1 MKPIAIITAI
11 MLATTTLLSGFSTE
25 EVHASEKTAFKTG
38 DVIQFGSY
46 LGEKLTWTVI
56 DMDENGNPLLFAD
69 KLIGSRAYDAPN
81 FTNKTTYT
89 WRSKTDNYTSSVK
102 LGGRFEWGVSALR
115 DWLNSEESDVS
126 KMMFAKDVNPYDN
139 GDYNGYIKGESGF
152 LSDKNFTTTEKDLI
166 KPVANKSYLIQ
177 YEDYRKLKEGGNE
190 YIELPNDVWNVFEV
204 QKYYDNAYYRTVT
217 DKVFVI
223 SLVEYLKAFETLGD
237 AVRDAD
243 LLDSAQAQLK
253 AKYNFSRPVITYQ
266 LRDPLMYEN
275 ELAPSNL
282 LMPSDK
288 ISNPTDIAA
297 YTGAPEDP
305 GVNIEFR
312 HYGVRPACWLELSK
326 ITTRSGNGTK
336 DYPYLLNNSPT
347 DEDFYSP
354 IKIFID
360 GQIVLFSKSSGAPF
374 VDKASRTQV
383 PLRVTM
389 EGYGANV
396 GWDSGTKTATVEKD
410 GVTVKI
416 PIGQRYI
423 IINGER
429 QTIDTAAQ
437 IVSNKTYLPIRPV
450 VEALAGEVAWDQETK
465 TVIIKQDL

>member
-56 DMDENGNPLLFAD
+56 DMDENGNPLIFTD

-126 KMMFAKDVNPYDN
+126 KMMFTKDVNPYDN

-237 AVRDAD
+237 AVRDA
-243 LLDSAQAQLK
+243 
-253 AKYNFSRPVITYQ
+253 
-266 LRDPLMYEN
+266 
-275 ELAPSNL
+275 
-282 LMPSDK
+282 
-288 ISNPTDIAA
+288 DIAA